1 MRCGRTEGRA
11 GLRFFIRRFEPRGT
25 RGSDASGGLYEMGV
39 WRVGGV
45 RNRSYAVWLCGKL
58 VVEGAVVIYEFGL
71 GEEFVGL
78 GAGGVGQGALLL
90 RVVAHLEDALGEQAG
105 DIGLGH
111 EGGMAVF
118 EEFGDGGG
126 DGGDDGD
133 GAGHGDRDGE
143 GGDGGGGADGDEVGG
158 GEEVLEVEG
167 AAEGLLGEDEELG
180 LGEAG
185 AEAGGRGGEGA
196 AAPEEDAGLTVEDV
210 EDGAGPSELMM
221 IGGAGGFSDT

>member
-126 DGGDDGD
+126 DGGDDGQGGGHGDCDRQRGD
-133 GAGHGDRDGE
+133 GAG
-143 GGDGGGGADGDEVGG
+143 GADDGAVGG
-158 GEEVLEVEG
+158 GEEFFEIHRAGE
-167 AAEGLLGEDEELG
+167 ALLGVD
-180 LGEAG
+180 
-185 AEAGGRGGEGA
+185 
-196 AAPEEDAGLTVEDV
+196 D
-210 EDGAGPSELMM
+210 
-221 IGGAGGFSDT
+221 